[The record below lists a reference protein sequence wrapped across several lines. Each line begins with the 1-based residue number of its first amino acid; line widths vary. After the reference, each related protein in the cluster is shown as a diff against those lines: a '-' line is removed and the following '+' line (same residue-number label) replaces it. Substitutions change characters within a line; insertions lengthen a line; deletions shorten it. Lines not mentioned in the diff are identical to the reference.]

1 MVVFQALTWESRDTD
16 DEHMIS
22 IFGKTEDGKSVCLT
36 TAFTPYFFVKLPE
49 NINTPKIR
57 RIYEIID
64 QQCKDSLVAYTVV
77 KSKDVWGFQN
87 NQEFPFM
94 KISFKHLQARRL
106 VDSFLRKPLDRT
118 PELFDIFGV
127 RNVKVYES
135 NLDPVLRLMH
145 RTGIQSTGWLD
156 TGDKC
161 IRSHLAN
168 VDMDLFS
175 NDWTTLK
182 PVARD
187 DIAPFV
193 VASVDIECYSKSRK
207 FPDAN
212 NTDDVCFQIAISL
225 CKFGSDEP
233 YDKTCLCYKKTD
245 SNLEGCNILSYPTEK
260 EMLEAFQKYLHQKD
274 VDIITGWNIFGFDME
289 YIYKRAQI
297 NRCHY
302 DFFNLGKLKDTES
315 ELTIKKLSSSALGD
329 NLLKLLPMSGR
340 FIFDLFHEIKKG
352 YKLDSYKL
360 DNVSKLYLGDQK
372 IDMTPKEMFF
382 RYEEEDPVKLREV
395 AEYCIKDTL
404 LPHRLMKKLC
414 TLLNL
419 VEMAKATWVP
429 VPFLVE
435 RGQQIKVFSQLTKK
449 ARELGFMV
457 PTIRYGAIPEEPYEG
472 ATVLEAQKGAYYTPI
487 TALDFESLYPSIMMA
502 HNLCYSSY
510 VMDEKRYGNV
520 PGITY
525 ETFKIADRT
534 YKFAQDV
541 PSLLPAIL
549 LELKQFRKQAKKDMA
564 AATGFMKE
572 VYNGKQLAYKISMNS
587 VYGFTG
593 AGKGIL
599 PCVPIA
605 STTTSKGRAMIE
617 ETKNYVEKHFPGSK
631 VRYGDSVTPDTPLL
645 IRQNGE
651 VKTTRIDS
659 LVDVY
664 ELRDDGKEIA
674 EIDAE
679 VWTESGFTPIQQI
692 VRHKTTKNIH
702 RVLTHTGVVD
712 VTEDHSLLLK
722 NKEMIKPSEVCLGTE
737 LLHGNSVEAFGE
749 SDTSVTPEE
758 AKVMG
763 FFFGDGSCGHYDGKY
778 TWALNNSNMKYLEE
792 MKSLC
797 PFETRVYDTIESSG
811 VYKLNAVGDVKS
823 ISTKYRSLFYNQHKE
838 KVVPPC
844 ILGAPLSV
852 VKSFWEGYYMADG
865 DKDVH
870 GYTRMDIKGKEGSMG
885 MYIIGRRLGYN
896 VSVNTRSDKPDVFRQ
911 TWTTSSQRK
920 NPIAIKKLELVGET
934 NGYVYDLTT
943 GSHHFHV
950 GPGEL
955 VVHNTDSVM
964 VEFDVGDRKGEE
976 AIAYSWEVGERAAEE
991 CSALFKKPNNLELEK
1006 VYWPYFLYSK
1016 KRYAAKLWTKGK
1028 DDKMHMDYI
1037 DVKGLQ
1043 LVRRDNTPHVR
1054 EVCKELLDVVLTS
1067 SDPGPPKEL
1076 AKERAIELLSGD
1088 VPNEKLVL
1096 SQSLADTYKVAGKNV
1111 SVTSSESV
1119 NINQS
1124 HVQVVT
1130 KMRQRKPGSEPQS
1143 GDRVPYL
1150 LTKTENAKA
1159 KAYEKA
1165 EDPKYVE
1172 EHGVPVD
1179 YHYYF
1184 LNKFLNP
1191 VCDLLDPLYENVKEE
1206 IFGEIINQHKPPKPK
1221 REPALS
1227 TMKKDDLIAEC
1238 KRRGLEETGT
1248 LVVLR
1253 ARLKEARQG
1262 SVEDIFKNYELK
1274 QSKDESS
1281 REDYADS

>member
-1 MVVFQALTWESRDTD
+1 MVVFQAITWESRDTD
-16 DEHMIS
+16 EEHLIS

-36 TAFTPYFFVKLPE
+36 TAFTPYFFIKLPG
-49 NINTPKIR
+49 NIDNAKVQ
-57 RIYEIID
+57 RIYNILDEN
-64 QQCKDSLVAYTVV
+64 CRESLVAYSVM

-87 NQEFPFM
+87 NEEFTFM
-94 KISFKHLQARRL
+94 KLNFKHLQARRL
-106 VDSFLRKPLDRT
+106 VDSFLRRPLDRT
-118 PELFDIFGV
+118 PELFSIFGV
-127 RNVKVYES
+127 RNMKVYES

-161 IRSHLAN
+161 IRSHLAH
-168 VDMDLFS
+168 VDMDLFC

-187 DIAPFV
+187 DMAPFV
-193 VASVDIECYSKSRK
+193 VASVDIECNSSTGK
-207 FPDAN
+207 FPDA
-212 NTDDVCFQIAISL
+212 DIPGDACFQIAISL

-233 YDKTCLCYKKTD
+233 YDKTCLCYKTTD
-245 SNLEGCNILSYPTEK
+245 PNLEGSTIQSYETER
-260 EMLEAFQKYLHQKD
+260 EMLEAFHKYIHTKD

-297 NRCHY
+297 TKCNY
-302 DFFNLGKLKDTES
+302 GFFNLGKLRDTES
-315 ELTIKKLSSSALGD
+315 ELVIKKLSSSALGD
-329 NLLKLLPMSGR
+329 NLLKLLPMPGR
-340 FIFDLFHEIKKG
+340 FIFDMFHEVKKG

-372 IDMTPKEMFF
+372 IDMAPKEMFA
-382 RYEEEDPVKLREV
+382 RYREGDPVKLREV

-429 VPFLVE
+429 ANFLVE

-449 ARELGFMV
+449 ARELGFTV
-457 PTIRYGAIPEEPYEG
+457 PTIRYGALPEEPYEG

-487 TALDFESLYPSIMMA
+487 TALDFEALYPSIMMA

-510 VMDEKRYGNV
+510 VMDEKKYGAV

-525 ETFKIADRT
+525 ETFNIGDRT

-549 LELKQFRKQAKKDMA
+549 AELKQFRKQAKRDMA
-564 AATGFMKE
+564 NATGFMKE

-605 STTTSKGRAMIE
+605 STTTSKGRSMIE
-617 ETKNYVEKHFPGSK
+617 ETKNYVEANFPGAK
-631 VRYGDSVTPDTPLL
+631 VRYGD
-645 IRQNGE
+645 
-651 VKTTRIDS
+651 
-659 LVDVY
+659 
-664 ELRDDGKEIA
+664 
-674 EIDAE
+674 
-679 VWTESGFTPIQQI
+679 
-692 VRHKTTKNIH
+692 
-702 RVLTHTGVVD
+702 
-712 VTEDHSLLLK
+712 
-722 NKEMIKPSEVCLGTE
+722 
-737 LLHGNSVEAFGE
+737 
-749 SDTSVTPEE
+749 
-758 AKVMG
+758 
-763 FFFGDGSCGHYDGKY
+763 
-778 TWALNNSNMKYLEE
+778 
-792 MKSLC
+792 
-797 PFETRVYDTIESSG
+797 
-811 VYKLNAVGDVKS
+811 
-823 ISTKYRSLFYNQHKE
+823 
-838 KVVPPC
+838 
-844 ILGAPLSV
+844 
-852 VKSFWEGYYMADG
+852 
-865 DKDVH
+865 
-870 GYTRMDIKGKEGSMG
+870 
-885 MYIIGRRLGYN
+885 
-896 VSVNTRSDKPDVFRQ
+896 
-911 TWTTSSQRK
+911 
-920 NPIAIKKLELVGET
+920 
-934 NGYVYDLTT
+934 
-943 GSHHFHV
+943 
-950 GPGEL
+950 
-955 VVHNTDSVM
+955 TDSVM

-1037 DVKGLQ
+1037 DIKGLQ
-1043 LVRRDNTPHVR
+1043 VVRRDNTPHVR
-1054 EVCKELLDVVLTS
+1054 EVCKELLDVILTS

-1088 VPNEKLVL
+1088 VPNEKLIL
-1096 SQSLADTYKVAGKNV
+1096 SQGLSDTYKVGGKNV

-1124 HVQVVT
+1124 HVQVVM

-1150 LTKTENAKA
+1150 LTKTQDSKA

-1206 IFGEIINQHKPPKPK
+1206 IFGEIINAHKPVKPPKLPS
-1221 REPALS
+1221 LS
-1227 TMKKDDLIAEC
+1227 GMKKDQLIAEC
-1238 KRRGLEETGT
+1238 QRLGLEDTGT
-1248 LVVLR
+1248 LPILR
-1253 ARLKEARQG
+1253 ARIKEAREG
-1262 SVEDIFKNYELK
+1262 SVEDLFKNYELT

-1281 REDYADS
+1281 

>member
-16 DEHMIS
+16 DEHLIS
-22 IFGKTEDGKSVCLT
+22 IFGKTEEGKSVCLT
-36 TAFTPYFFVKLPE
+36 TAFTPYFFIKLPG
-49 NINTPKIR
+49 NITNQKIQ
-57 RIYEIID
+57 RIYDIID
-64 QQCKDSLVAYTVV
+64 QQCKDSLVAYSVM

-87 NQEFPFM
+87 NEEFAFM
-94 KISFKHLQARRL
+94 KVNFKHLQARRL
-106 VDSFLRKPLDRT
+106 VDSFLRRPLDRT
-118 PELFDIFGV
+118 PELFSIFGV

-161 IRSHLAN
+161 IRSHLAC
-168 VDMDLFS
+168 VDLDLFC

-193 VASVDIECYSKSRK
+193 VASVDIECNSSTGK

-212 NTDDVCFQIAISL
+212 IPGDACFQIAISL

-233 YDKTCLCYKKTD
+233 YDKTCLCYKNTD
-245 SNLEGCNILSYPTEK
+245 PNLEGSTILSYPTER
-260 EMLEAFQKYLHQKD
+260 EMLEAFQKYLHEKD

-297 NRCHY
+297 NKCHY
-302 DFFNLGKLKDTES
+302 EFFNLGKLRDTES
-315 ELTIKKLSSSALGD
+315 ELVIKKLSSSALGD

-372 IDMTPKEMFF
+372 IDMPPKEMFARF
-382 RYEEEDPVKLREV
+382 VEEDPVKLREV

-510 VMDEKRYGNV
+510 VMDEKRYGAV

-525 ETFKIADRT
+525 ETFKIGDRT

-549 LELKQFRKQAKKDMA
+549 LELKQFRKQAKRDMA

-617 ETKNYVEKHFPGSK
+617 ETRNYVEKHFPGAK
-631 VRYGDSVTPDTPLL
+631 VRYGD
-645 IRQNGE
+645 
-651 VKTTRIDS
+651 
-659 LVDVY
+659 
-664 ELRDDGKEIA
+664 
-674 EIDAE
+674 
-679 VWTESGFTPIQQI
+679 
-692 VRHKTTKNIH
+692 
-702 RVLTHTGVVD
+702 
-712 VTEDHSLLLK
+712 
-722 NKEMIKPSEVCLGTE
+722 
-737 LLHGNSVEAFGE
+737 
-749 SDTSVTPEE
+749 
-758 AKVMG
+758 
-763 FFFGDGSCGHYDGKY
+763 
-778 TWALNNSNMKYLEE
+778 
-792 MKSLC
+792 
-797 PFETRVYDTIESSG
+797 
-811 VYKLNAVGDVKS
+811 
-823 ISTKYRSLFYNQHKE
+823 
-838 KVVPPC
+838 
-844 ILGAPLSV
+844 
-852 VKSFWEGYYMADG
+852 
-865 DKDVH
+865 
-870 GYTRMDIKGKEGSMG
+870 
-885 MYIIGRRLGYN
+885 
-896 VSVNTRSDKPDVFRQ
+896 
-911 TWTTSSQRK
+911 
-920 NPIAIKKLELVGET
+920 
-934 NGYVYDLTT
+934 
-943 GSHHFHV
+943 
-950 GPGEL
+950 
-955 VVHNTDSVM
+955 TDSVM

-1016 KRYAAKLWTKGK
+1016 KRYAAKLWTQGK
-1028 DDKMHMDYI
+1028 DGKMHMDYI
-1037 DVKGLQ
+1037 DIKGLQ
-1043 LVRRDNTPHVR
+1043 VVRRDNTPHVR

-1088 VPNEKLVL
+1088 VPNDKLVL

-1111 SVTSSESV
+1111 SVTSAESV

-1150 LTKTENAKA
+1150 LTKTQDPKA

-1238 KRRGLEETGT
+1238 QRLGIEETGT
-1248 LVVLR
+1248 LAVLR
-1253 ARLKEARQG
+1253 ARLKEARLAKQG
-1262 SVEDIFKNYELK
+1262 SVEDLFKNYELK

-1281 REDYADS
+1281 

>member
-1 MVVFQALTWESRDTD
+1 MVAFQALTWESRDTD

-22 IFGKTEDGKSVCLT
+22 IFGKTEEGKSVCLT
-36 TAFTPYFFVKLPE
+36 TAFTPYFFIKLPP
-49 NINTPKIR
+49 NIDTAKIQ
-57 RIYEIID
+57 RIYNILDE
-64 QQCKDSLVAYTVV
+64 QCKDSLVGYSVT

-87 NQEFPFM
+87 NEEFPFM
-94 KISFKHLQARRL
+94 KINFKNLQARRL
-106 VDSFLRKPLDRT
+106 TDSFLRRPLDRT
-118 PELFDIFGV
+118 PELFNIFGV

-145 RTGIQSTGWLD
+145 RTGIQSTGWLE

-168 VDMDLFS
+168 VDMDLFC

-187 DIAPFV
+187 DVAPFV
-193 VASVDIECYSKSRK
+193 VASVDIECNSSTGK

-212 NTDDVCFQIAISL
+212 IPGDACFQIAISL

-233 YDKTCLCYKKTD
+233 YDKTCLCYKQTD
-245 SNLEGCNILSYPTEK
+245 PNLEGSNILSFSTEK
-260 EMLEAFQKYLHQKD
+260 EMLEAFHKYLHKKD
-274 VDIITGWNIFGFDME
+274 VDVITGWNIFGFDME

-297 NRCHY
+297 NGCHY
-302 DFFNLGKLKDTES
+302 SFFNLGKLKDTES
-315 ELTIKKLSSSALGD
+315 ELVIKKLSSSALGD

-340 FIFDLFHEIKKG
+340 FIFDMFHEIKKG

-372 IDMTPKEMFF
+372 IDMAPKEMFA
-382 RYEEEDPVKLREV
+382 RYREEDPVKLREV

-404 LPHRLMKKLC
+404 LPHKLMKKLC

-429 VPFLVE
+429 ANFLVE

-472 ATVLEAQKGAYYTPI
+472 ATVLDAQKGAYYTPI
-487 TALDFESLYPSIMMA
+487 TALDFEALYPSIMMA

-510 VMDEKRYGNV
+510 VMDEKKYGNV

-525 ETFKIADRT
+525 ETFRVADRT

-541 PSLLPAIL
+541 PSLLPSIL
-549 LELKQFRKQAKKDMA
+549 LELKQFRKQAKRDMA
-564 AATGFMKE
+564 NATGFMKE

-605 STTTSKGRAMIE
+605 STTTCKGRSMIE
-617 ETKNYVEKHFPGSK
+617 ETKNYVEANFPGAK
-631 VRYGDSVTPDTPLL
+631 VRYGD
-645 IRQNGE
+645 
-651 VKTTRIDS
+651 
-659 LVDVY
+659 
-664 ELRDDGKEIA
+664 
-674 EIDAE
+674 
-679 VWTESGFTPIQQI
+679 
-692 VRHKTTKNIH
+692 
-702 RVLTHTGVVD
+702 
-712 VTEDHSLLLK
+712 
-722 NKEMIKPSEVCLGTE
+722 
-737 LLHGNSVEAFGE
+737 
-749 SDTSVTPEE
+749 
-758 AKVMG
+758 
-763 FFFGDGSCGHYDGKY
+763 
-778 TWALNNSNMKYLEE
+778 
-792 MKSLC
+792 
-797 PFETRVYDTIESSG
+797 
-811 VYKLNAVGDVKS
+811 
-823 ISTKYRSLFYNQHKE
+823 
-838 KVVPPC
+838 
-844 ILGAPLSV
+844 
-852 VKSFWEGYYMADG
+852 
-865 DKDVH
+865 
-870 GYTRMDIKGKEGSMG
+870 
-885 MYIIGRRLGYN
+885 
-896 VSVNTRSDKPDVFRQ
+896 
-911 TWTTSSQRK
+911 
-920 NPIAIKKLELVGET
+920 
-934 NGYVYDLTT
+934 
-943 GSHHFHV
+943 
-950 GPGEL
+950 
-955 VVHNTDSVM
+955 TDSVM
-964 VEFDVGDRKGEE
+964 VEFDVGDRKGED

-1037 DVKGLQ
+1037 DIKGLQ
-1043 LVRRDNTPHVR
+1043 VVRRDNTPHAR

-1088 VPNEKLVL
+1088 VPNEKLIL
-1096 SQSLADTYKVAGKNV
+1096 SQGLSDTYKVGGKNV

-1150 LTKTENAKA
+1150 LTKTENPKA

-1172 EHGVPVD
+1172 EHGVHVD

-1184 LNKFLNP
+1184 VNKFLNP

-1206 IFGEIINQHKPPKPK
+1206 IFGEIINQHKPVKPPKLPS
-1221 REPALS
+1221 LS
-1227 TMKKDDLIAEC
+1227 GMKKDELIAEC
-1238 KRRGLEETGT
+1238 KRLGLEEVGT
-1248 LVVLR
+1248 LPILR
-1253 ARLKEARQG
+1253 GRLKDARMKKEE
-1262 SVEDIFKNYELK
+1262 SVEDLFKNYELT
-1274 QSKDESS
+1274 QSKNEPQ
-1281 REDYADS
+1281 

>member
-16 DEHMIS
+16 DEHLIS
-22 IFGKTEDGKSVCLT
+22 IFGKTEEGKSVCLT
-36 TAFTPYFFVKLPE
+36 TAFTPYFFIKLPE
-49 NINTPKIR
+49 KIDAGKIR
-57 RIYEIID
+57 RIYNILDEK
-64 QQCKDSLVAYTVV
+64 CKDSLVAYSVM

-87 NQEFPFM
+87 NEEFVFM
-94 KISFKHLQARRL
+94 KVNFKHLQARRL

-118 PELFDIFGV
+118 PELFNIFGV

-161 IRSHLAN
+161 IRSHLAR
-168 VDMDLFS
+168 VDMDLFC

-193 VASVDIECYSKSRK
+193 VASVDIECNSSTGK
-207 FPDAN
+207 FPDA
-212 NTDDVCFQIAISL
+212 DVTGDACFQIAISL

-245 SNLEGCNILSYPTEK
+245 PNLEGSTILSYPTER
-260 EMLEAFQKYLHQKD
+260 EMLEAFQKYLHTKD

-289 YIYKRAQI
+289 YIYKRAQV

-302 DFFNLGKLKDTES
+302 EFFNLGKLRDTES
-315 ELTIKKLSSSALGD
+315 ELVIKKLSSSALGD
-329 NLLKLLPMSGR
+329 NLLKLLPMPGR
-340 FIFDLFHEIKKG
+340 FIFDMFHEVKKG

-372 IDMTPKEMFF
+372 IDMAPKEMFA
-382 RYEEEDPVKLREV
+382 RYREEDPVKLREV

-414 TLLNL
+414 TLLNM

-429 VPFLVE
+429 ANFLVE

-487 TALDFESLYPSIMMA
+487 TALDFEALYPSIMMA

-510 VMDEKRYGNV
+510 VMDEKRYGSV

-525 ETFKIADRT
+525 ETFNIGDRT

-549 LELKQFRKQAKKDMA
+549 AELKQFRKQAKRDMA

-572 VYNGKQLAYKISMNS
+572 VYNGKQLAYKVSMNS

-605 STTTSKGRAMIE
+605 STTTSKGRSMIE
-617 ETKNYVEKHFPGSK
+617 ETKNYVEKNFPGAK

-651 VKTTRIDS
+651 VKTMRIDS
-659 LVDVY
+659 LVDLY
-664 ELRDDGKEIA
+664 EVRDDGKEIA

-679 VWTESGFTPIQQI
+679 VWTECGFTPIKQI

-702 RVLTHTGVVD
+702 RVLTHTGIVD

-737 LLHGNSVEAFGE
+737 LLHGNSLEAFGE
-749 SDTSVTPEE
+749 THTDVTPEE

-778 TWALNNSNMKYLEE
+778 TWALNNADMTFLEE
-792 MKSLC
+792 MKQLC
-797 PFETRVYDTIESSG
+797 PFETKIYDTIKSSG
-811 VYKLNAVGDVKS
+811 VYKLNAIGDVKS
-823 ISTKYRSLFYNQHKE
+823 ICLKYRSLFYNEHKE

-844 ILGAPLSV
+844 ILGAPLHIV
-852 VKSFWEGYYMADG
+852 QSFWDGYYMADG

-885 MYIIGRRLGYN
+885 MYILGRRLGYN
-896 VSVNTRSDKPDVFRQ
+896 VSMNTRTDKPDIFRQ

-920 NPIAIKKLELVGET
+920 NPIAIKKLELLGET
-934 NGYVYDLTT
+934 EGYVYDLTT

-950 GPGEL
+950 GPGDL

-1016 KRYAAKLWTKGK
+1016 KRYAAKLWTQGK
-1028 DDKMHMDYI
+1028 DGKMHMDYI
-1037 DVKGLQ
+1037 DIKGLQ
-1043 LVRRDNTPHVR
+1043 VVRRDNTPHVR

-1088 VPNEKLVL
+1088 VPNDKLVL
-1096 SQSLADTYKVAGKNV
+1096 SQSLSDTYKVGGKNV
-1111 SVTSSESV
+1111 SVTSADSV

-1150 LTKTENAKA
+1150 LTKTQDPKA

-1206 IFGEIINQHKPPKPK
+1206 IFGEIINRHKPPKPPK
-1221 REPALS
+1221 LPALS

-1238 KRRGLEETGT
+1238 QRLGLEDTGT
-1248 LVVLR
+1248 LPILR
-1253 ARLKEARQG
+1253 ARLKDAREG
-1262 SVEDIFKNYELK
+1262 SVEDLFKNYELT
-1274 QSKDESS
+1274 QSKNES
-1281 REDYADS
+1281 

>member
-1 MVVFQALTWESRDTD
+1 
-16 DEHMIS
+16 
-22 IFGKTEDGKSVCLT
+22 
-36 TAFTPYFFVKLPE
+36 
-49 NINTPKIR
+49 
-57 RIYEIID
+57 
-64 QQCKDSLVAYTVV
+64 
-77 KSKDVWGFQN
+77 
-87 NQEFPFM
+87 M
-94 KISFKHLQARRL
+94 KINFKDLQARRL
-106 VDSFLRKPLDRT
+106 VDSFLRRPLDRS
-118 PELFDIFGV
+118 PELYEIFGV

-156 TGDKC
+156 SGERC
-161 IRSHLAN
+161 VRSHIAN
-168 VDMDLFS
+168 VDIDLFC

-193 VASVDIECYSKSRK
+193 VASVDIECNSSTGK

-212 NTDDVCFQIAISL
+212 ILGDACFQIAISL

-233 YDKTCLCYKKTD
+233 YDKTCLCYKETD
-245 SNLEGCNILSYPTEK
+245 SNLEGCDIRSYATEK
-260 EMLEAFQKYLHQKD
+260 EMLEAFQKYLHSKD
-274 VDIITGWNIFGFDME
+274 IDIITGWNIFGFDME

-297 NRCHY
+297 NKCNY
-302 DFFNLGKLKDTES
+302 DFYNLGKLKDIDS
-315 ELTIKKLSSSALGD
+315 QLVIKKLSSSALGD
-329 NLLKLLPMSGR
+329 NFLKLLPMSGR
-340 FIFDLFHEIKKG
+340 FIFDLFHEVKKG

-360 DNVSKLYLGDQK
+360 DSVSKLYLGDQK
-372 IDMTPKEMFF
+372 IDMAPKEMFA
-382 RYEEEDPVKLREV
+382 RYREEDPVKLREV

-414 TLLNL
+414 ILLNL

-457 PTIRYGAIPEEPYEG
+457 PTIRYGSLPEEPYEG

-487 TALDFESLYPSIMMA
+487 TALDFEALYPSIMMA

-510 VMDEKRYGNV
+510 VMDERKYGNIS
-520 PGITY
+520 GIEY
-525 ETFKIADRT
+525 ETFKIGDRT

-549 LELKQFRKQAKKDMA
+549 SELKQFRKQAKRDMA

-605 STTTSKGRAMIE
+605 STTTSKGRSMIE
-617 ETKNYVEKHFPGSK
+617 ETKNYVEKNFPGSY
-631 VRYGDSVTPDTPLL
+631 VRYGD
-645 IRQNGE
+645 
-651 VKTTRIDS
+651 
-659 LVDVY
+659 
-664 ELRDDGKEIA
+664 
-674 EIDAE
+674 
-679 VWTESGFTPIQQI
+679 
-692 VRHKTTKNIH
+692 
-702 RVLTHTGVVD
+702 
-712 VTEDHSLLLK
+712 
-722 NKEMIKPSEVCLGTE
+722 
-737 LLHGNSVEAFGE
+737 
-749 SDTSVTPEE
+749 
-758 AKVMG
+758 
-763 FFFGDGSCGHYDGKY
+763 
-778 TWALNNSNMKYLEE
+778 
-792 MKSLC
+792 
-797 PFETRVYDTIESSG
+797 
-811 VYKLNAVGDVKS
+811 
-823 ISTKYRSLFYNQHKE
+823 
-838 KVVPPC
+838 
-844 ILGAPLSV
+844 
-852 VKSFWEGYYMADG
+852 
-865 DKDVH
+865 
-870 GYTRMDIKGKEGSMG
+870 
-885 MYIIGRRLGYN
+885 
-896 VSVNTRSDKPDVFRQ
+896 
-911 TWTTSSQRK
+911 
-920 NPIAIKKLELVGET
+920 
-934 NGYVYDLTT
+934 
-943 GSHHFHV
+943 
-950 GPGEL
+950 
-955 VVHNTDSVM
+955 TDSVM
-964 VEFDVGDRKGEE
+964 IEFDVGDRTGEE

-1006 VYWPYFLYSK
+1006 VYCPYFLYSK

-1028 DDKMHMDYI
+1028 DENMHMDYI

-1054 EVCKELLDVVLTS
+1054 EVSKELLDVILTS

-1088 VPNEKLVL
+1088 VPNQKLIL
-1096 SQSLADTYKVAGKNV
+1096 SQGLSDSYKVGGKSV

-1150 LTKTENAKA
+1150 LTKTGDPKA
-1159 KAYEKA
+1159 KAFEKS

-1172 EHGVPVD
+1172 EHNIPVD

-1191 VCDLLDPLYENVKEE
+1191 VCDLLDPLYDNVKEE
-1206 IFGEIINQHKPPKPK
+1206 IFGEIINQHKPVKPPKLPS
-1221 REPALS
+1221 LS
-1227 TMKKDDLIAEC
+1227 GMKKEQLIAEC
-1238 KRRGLEETGT
+1238 KHLGLEDTGT
-1248 LVVLR
+1248 LAILR
-1253 ARLKEARQG
+1253 ARLKEARTKED
-1262 SVEDIFKNYELK
+1262 SVEDLFKNYNPVEVRN
-1274 QSKDESS
+1274 ESV
-1281 REDYADS
+1281 